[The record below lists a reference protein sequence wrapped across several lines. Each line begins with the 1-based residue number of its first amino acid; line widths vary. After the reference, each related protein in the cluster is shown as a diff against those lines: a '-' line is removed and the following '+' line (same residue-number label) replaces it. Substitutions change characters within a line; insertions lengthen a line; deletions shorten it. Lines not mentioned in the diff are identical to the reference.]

1 MTRRVRPRRRAAVD
15 GAEVMRTRV
24 VAVLVFL
31 HGASSLRVPATR
43 RSVVTGVVLAAAP
56 AAASAEPRRA
66 DAVFDSISQQAPAL
80 ETRFVEQ
87 GYYECPVFSC
97 TTRGASNTNAIFG
110 ASIKMKEGDKKE
122 KWISAACCLLFSED

>member
-1 MTRRVRPRRRAAVD
+1 MVGEELPYAYFATPEGEGPFPVIIVLGGSEGGDMGSRSSAPR
-15 GAEVMRTRV
+15 
-24 VAVLVFL
+24 F
-31 HGASSLRVPATR
+31 
-43 RSVVTGVVLAAAP
+43 
-56 AAASAEPRRA
+56 
-66 DAVFDSISQQAPAL
+66 I
-80 ETRFVEQ
+80 EQ